1 MKKHVVLIMSLIFF
15 GSLLM
20 ANTNNTLRSTNTESS
35 TNTLTTN
42 KPKIPDVNIHFAV
55 IGNTRI
61 NYDIYKQ
68 LADSIMKTKPDF
80 VINTGGVVNVYNND
94 NEWLKF
100 KKASKPIFDSVPY
113 YCVPS
118 FKEVFSTTYYQLFK
132 LKNNKAYFSITN
144 QNSLFL
150 FLNSNNVRAGDEQ
163 LTWLTD
169 LLEKSNK
176 FTFKFIILNFPIYSS
191 GQLGGDLKLQILLQ
205 DLIKK
210 YEIDM
215 VIAGH
220 DRNYERLKV
229 QKTTYIISG
238 GGGAP
243 TTPMGTKDENNIMFK
258 STFHYCNITIHNRT
272 LSCKAIDKNG
282 TVIDEFQIHKL
293 R

>member
-1 MKKHVVLIMSLIFF
+1 MIFVF
-15 GSLLM
+15 CINLLM
-20 ANTNNTLRSTNTESS
+20 ASTNIKMISTNRTSS
-35 TNTLTTN
+35 TNSMDTN
-42 KPKIPDVNIHFAV
+42 LPNQPDINIHFSV

-68 LADSIMKTKPDF
+68 LVDSIMKTKPDF

-118 FKEVFSTTYYQLFK
+118 FKEVFSTTYYKLFK
-132 LKNNKAYFSITN
+132 LKNNKAYFSVTN
-144 QNSLFL
+144 QNNLFL

-163 LTWLTD
+163 MTWLTD
-169 LLEKSNK
+169 LLEKSDK
-176 FTFKFIILNFPIYSS
+176 FTFKLIILNFPIYSS
-191 GQLGGDLKLQILLQ
+191 GQLGGDIKLQILLQ

-210 YEIDM
+210 YGIDM
-215 VIAGH
+215 VIAGN
-220 DRNYERLKV
+220 DSDYERLKV

-243 TTPMGTKDENNIMFK
+243 TTPMGTKDENNIVFK
-258 STFHYCNITIHNRT
+258 STFHYCDITIHNRT
-272 LSCKAIDKNG
+272 LSCKAIDKTGN
-282 TVIDEFQIHKL
+282 VIDEFQIHEL